1 MNNKL
6 VLIDGNS
13 LFYRAFY
20 ALPLL
25 QNEKGEYT
33 NAIYGFCNFLIKIIE
48 DLKPTHMMVA
58 FDASK
63 HTFRHNLYSE
73 YKATRKPMPT
83 ELASQAQPLR
93 ELLKLMGIKVLEKA
107 EIEADDI
114 LGTIAH
120 RFNDDTTIVTGDRDC
135 FQLINWNTNVCFTK
149 KGLSEIQ
156 LIDVEEFKKQYGF
169 MPINIIDLKALQGDS
184 ADNIPGG
191 KGIGEKTALKLI
203 QEYTNIENVF
213 QNISNI
219 NGSLK
224 DKLVNSRDVIFLS
237 KKLATIDDN
246 VDIACVIDDC
256 KITLPFPRAVYDR
269 MMELNF
275 RSIIKREN
283 LFEHGVGNEEIHI
296 VSTKKV
302 IADTDELEKFIGF
315 VKNEKI
321 LSVVMVDDSFHLSFG
336 SDEYVLR
343 FEDIALN
350 VVLSYLGDI
359 FSDSDIKK
367 IFFDTK
373 QMMHVLFKY
382 NIDLQNYFDIALAK
396 HLVDGVGIKDFA
408 SVLESEG
415 IDVESVA
422 LNFLELKT
430 KYENKLNELGMM
442 SLYTDVELPLIEV
455 LFSMEQTGFKV
466 DLDKLEELRKE
477 YELELDSLKKR
488 IWSIVGCNFNID
500 SPKQLGDVLFNKLGL
515 RHDKKMSTNIEQ
527 LMAIEGD
534 HEIVPLII
542 RYRKIAKLN
551 GTYIKG
557 VCDRIGE
564 DGRIHTNF
572 KQTLTNTGRL
582 SSTDPNLQNL
592 PIKTDESRQIRS
604 MFTASSVDNVLI
616 DVDYS
621 QIELRLLAHMS
632 EDPIFVEAFKNNEDI
647 HTSTACG
654 IFNCEPSDVTREMR
668 RMAKVVNFGVIY
680 GISDFGLAKD
690 LGISPKEAK
699 KYIDSFYDLHI
710 KVGEFMQHIVESAKA
725 TGRVYTLL
733 GRSRKMLDITASNR
747 MIRMR
752 AERASQNMALQGS
765 AADIIKLAMVNV
777 YKKLKNTGA
786 KLIMQVHDELVVDC
800 PKDEAN
806 AVYKIVKEEMENAMQ
821 LIVPLSV
828 DGSISYR
835 WSEGH

>member
-1 MNNKL
+1 MKNKL

-48 DLKPTHMMVA
+48 DLKPTHIMVA

-63 HTFRHNLYSE
+63 HTFRHDLYAA
-73 YKATRKPMPT
+73 YKGTRKAMPP

-93 ELLKLMGIKVLEKA
+93 DLLKIMGVKVLEKK

-120 RFNDDTTIVTGDRDC
+120 RFSDDTTIVTGDRDC
-135 FQLINWNTNVCFTK
+135 FQLIDANTDVCFTK

-156 LIDVEEFKKQYGF
+156 KIDVEEFKKQYGF
-169 MPINIIDLKALQGDS
+169 MPINIIDYKALRGDS

-191 KGIGEKTALKLI
+191 KGIGEKTALTLI
-203 QEYTNIENVF
+203 QEYTNIENIF
-213 QNISNI
+213 QNISSI
-219 NGSLK
+219 SGSLK
-224 DKLVNSRDVIFLS
+224 DKLLASKDMIFLS
-237 KKLATIDDN
+237 KQLATIDNN
-246 VDIACVIDDC
+246 VDIECEFDDC
-256 KITLPFPRAVYDR
+256 KFSFPFSKCVFDR
-269 MMELNF
+269 MEELNF
-275 RSIIKREN
+275 RSIIKRSELFESEVIVEDLPVADTVSTIKDNSGLHQFINQVKNVNVLSLVVLDDSLHMACDHNEYVLSFGDMPRDVVIEN
-283 LFEHGVGNEEIHI
+283 LRDVFCNAGI
-296 VSTKKV
+296 
-302 IADTDELEKFIGF
+302 
-315 VKNEKI
+315 EKI
-321 LSVVMVDDSFHLSFG
+321 L
-336 SDEYVLR
+336 
-343 FEDIALN
+343 
-350 VVLSYLGDI
+350 
-359 FSDSDIKK
+359 
-367 IFFDTK
+367 FDVK
-373 QMMHVLFKY
+373 QMLHMLSKY
-382 NIDLQNYFDIALAK
+382 KITLQNYFDIGLAK
-396 HLVDGVGIKDFA
+396 HLVDGVGIKDFE

-415 IDVESVA
+415 ISRHKVSSSFV
-422 LNFLELKT
+422 ELKS
-430 KYENKLNELGMM
+430 KYDSKLNALGMTD
-442 SLYTDVELPLIEV
+442 LYMQVELPLIQV
-455 LFSMEQTGFKV
+455 LFSMEKEGFKV
-466 DLDKLEELRKE
+466 DLDKLEELSKE
-477 YELELDSLKKR
+477 YETEIAQLRSR
-488 IWSIVGCNFNID
+488 ILALAGEQFNID
-500 SPKQLGDVLFNKLGL
+500 SPKQLGEILYNKLGL

-527 LMAIEGD
+527 LLAIEND
-534 HEIVPLII
+534 HEIVSLVI

-557 VCDRIGE
+557 VRERIGE
-564 DGRIHTNF
+564 DGKIHTNF

-604 MFTASSVDNVLI
+604 MFTASDKDRVLI

-621 QIELRLLAHMS
+621 QIELRVLAHMS
-632 EDPIFVEAFKNNEDI
+632 EDPVFIEAFKNNEDI
-647 HTSTACG
+647 HTATACG
-654 IFNCEPSDVTREMR
+654 IFNCDPEAVTREMR

-690 LGISPKEAK
+690 LGISPKDAK
-699 KYIDSFYDLHI
+699 RYIDNFYNVHS
-710 KVGEFMQHIVESAKA
+710 KVGEFMHRVVESAKE

-733 GRSRKMLDITASNR
+733 GRSRKMLDITAANK

-777 YKKLKNTGA
+777 FEKLKNTDA

-800 PKDEAN
+800 PQKDAD
-806 AVYKIVKEEMENAMQ
+806 KICEMIKSEMENAMQ
-821 LIVPLSV
+821 LRVPLAV